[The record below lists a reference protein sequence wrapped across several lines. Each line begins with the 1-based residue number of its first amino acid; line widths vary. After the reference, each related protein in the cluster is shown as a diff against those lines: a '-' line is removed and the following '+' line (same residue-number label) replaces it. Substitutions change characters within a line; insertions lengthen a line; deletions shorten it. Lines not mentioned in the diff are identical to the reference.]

1 MTQLVPHLLES
12 LVQGL
17 VLHHSHSSDHEV
29 VLQQLGLQ
37 LEPSSVH
44 MWLSRVQSLSQ
55 WTEVTS
61 SLLQARLSVHVD
73 GPGPTH
79 QVTGKPWL
87 P

>member
-1 MTQLVPHLLES
+1 MTQLVPHLLQT
-12 LVQGL
+12 LAQGL

-29 VLQQLGLQ
+29 VLQQPGLQ

-44 MWLSRVQSLSQ
+44 MWPSLVQLLSQ
-55 WTEVTS
+55 WTEVTP
-61 SLLQARLSVHVD
+61 SLLQAGLSVHVD
-73 GPGPTH
+73 GPGPMH